1 MQSYTKRTDVRVNLM
16 VTTMFLYMAGEILNF
31 FVQMEIIVGADK

>member
-1 MQSYTKRTDVRVNLM
+1 MQSYTKCTDVRVNLM
-16 VTTMFLYMAGEILNF
+16 VTSMFLFMGGKILNF